1 MNTDV
6 PKKEESSKALTIKN
20 TLLAIICLILLV
32 CVIGEIYLGIWILK
46 HSIDL
51 NATGPDYVPSVRIA
65 ADNSTPTPHTERTA
79 PNAEI
84 QYQQGD
90 ER

>member
-1 MNTDV
+1 MNTDIS
-6 PKKEESSKALTIKN
+6 KKEESSKALTIKN
-20 TLLAIICLILLV
+20 TLLAILCFILLV
-32 CVIGEIYLGIWILK
+32 AIVGEIYLGVWILK

-51 NATGPDYVPSVRIA
+51 NATGPDYIPNVQIA

-84 QYQQGD
+84 QYQQG
-90 ER
+90 